1 MQSVDYFRTK
11 SDIQL
16 IWQTGKVS
24 FATCS
29 QSELAKL
36 ENVQVRQFIDRMEL
50 AYALS
55 DVVVGR
61 AGALT
66 ISELCLQQK
75 ASILVPLP
83 SAAEDHQTKNAM
95 ALVEKNAAV
104 LVKDKDLEEGLVPA
118 IEELLT
124 NKKMRDSLIRN
135 IASLGQKDASTK
147 IVEEINDLL
156 K

>member
-1 MQSVDYFRTK
+1 M
-11 SDIQL
+11 
-16 IWQTGKVS
+16 
-24 FATCS
+24 
-29 QSELAKL
+29 
-36 ENVQVRQFIDRMEL
+36 
-50 AYALS
+50 
-55 DVVVGR
+55 
-61 AGALT
+61 T

-104 LVKDKDLEEGLVPA
+104 LVKDKDLEEGLIPA
-118 IEELLT
+118 IEDLLT
-124 NKKMRDSLIRN
+124 NKKMRDSLIQN